1 MSEPAPWSS
10 MMMVRAAPRPPRSRA
25 VGLALAGVAIA
36 ALVFALFADRWLEGD
51 AARLTVSL
59 HDKGYVW
66 GPEHDVRIG
75 LRSMTVCPG
84 ARCDSLGYGS
94 LPAAWPEALL
104 GADGGLGG
112 GTAIEA
118 IAEQIDVA
126 TPASREEAAVVAGEM
141 FHWSGAFIPMARTV
155 LIALVIAVICLA
167 LSAGLVAAGK
177 RGRFPIYPTTPAV
190 MALAVALV
198 AGCILVAHSPGPSG
212 YVGIGPCYWAFG
224 VGVVTG
230 VLAAIWLSPHLHP
243 KDEDWS

>member
-1 MSEPAPWSS
+1 MSEPTPWSS
-10 MMMVRAAPRPPRSRA
+10 MMMVRAAPRPARSRA

-36 ALVFALFADRWLEGD
+36 ALVFALLADRWLEGD
-51 AARLTVSL
+51 DAQLTASFR
-59 HDKGYVW
+59 DKGYVW

-84 ARCDSLGYGS
+84 AQCASLGYAG

-104 GADGGLGG
+104 GAHGRSGG
-112 GTAIEA
+112 GTAIDA
-118 IAEQIDVA
+118 IIDDIDAV
-126 TPASREEAAVVAGEM
+126 TPASRDEIAVVVGEM

-167 LSAGLVAAGK
+167 LSAALVAAGK

-198 AGCILVAHSPGPSG
+198 AGCIMVAHSPGPSG
-212 YVGIGPCYWAFG
+212 YVGIGPCYWALG

-230 VLAAIWLSPHLHP
+230 ILASIWLSPHLHP
-243 KDEDWS
+243 KDDDWS